1 MSDISDHFSQFCIN
15 QPDKWQTKHREKICD
30 FSHFSESS
38 FNADLAQINWIS
50 IIANKRD
57 NIDKLFTTFY
67 DKVNNLTS
75 KYAPLKLISKRMIKQ
90 FSKPWITKGIR
101 RVIKIKNK
109 YKLYRNKITILTRI
123 NKKSYFHKYFN
134 NNLTN
139 MRKTWEG
146 INNLIN
152 RKITVFIRCP
162 IKKEMI
168 KSPKDIP
175 DILNKHFSTIGKKL
189 ASKLPNSNT
198 HFSQYLNSHNYL
210 NSFFLY
216 MRSRYICY
224 RKHTV
229 AHSHSPTSLYN
240 FNYISQSAIS
250 LHQLFTSCPHLT
262 RERASFGLVLFKRSR
277 LSPSWNICCLI
288 FSPFYLRNYSE
299 VSSSINMETLYTDL
313 VSGRSLRRSKQSLR
327 RAKQSLRRPEQA
339 NTYNI
344 VHLYHTRSY
353 IGCINS
359 DHCGC
364 SCRSS
369 VRKLTIKKANAIK
382 RSRDRALSRLPLKR
396 IILAM
401 RKRKNR

>member
-1 MSDISDHFSQFCIN
+1 MYIRNDLSYTVLEKISNKAFQALWVEIHFKNKRNIICGVVYRQHNSPENFQTYFEDTLDKFSALGSNKPIYVMGDFNINLLKAQTCQYTQNFLFTLQSYALTPTIDKPTRVYNNNSATLIDNIFVNKIENSIVSGNIVSDISDHFSQFCIN
-15 QPDKWQTKHREKICD
+15 QPDKWQTKHRKKICD

-38 FNADLAQINWIS
+38 FNADLAQINWNS

-109 YKLYRNKITILTRI
+109 LYYSADKNKYTLYRNKITILTRI
-123 NKKSYFHKYFN
+123 GKKSYFHEYFN

-139 MRKTWEG
+139 VRKTWEV

-168 KSPKDIP
+168 KNPKDIP

-216 MRSRYICY
+216 LRSRYICY
-224 RKHTV
+224 RKHTI
-229 AHSHSPTSLYN
+229 P
-240 FNYISQSAIS
+240 
-250 LHQLFTSCPHLT
+250 C
-262 RERASFGLVLFKRSR
+262 
-277 LSPSWNICCLI
+277 
-288 FSPFYLRNYSE
+288 
-299 VSSSINMETLYTDL
+299 VST
-313 VSGRSLRRSKQSLR
+313 
-327 RAKQSLRRPEQA
+327 
-339 NTYNI
+339 
-344 VHLYHTRSY
+344 
-353 IGCINS
+353 
-359 DHCGC
+359 
-364 SCRSS
+364 
-369 VRKLTIKKANAIK
+369 
-382 RSRDRALSRLPLKR
+382 
-396 IILAM
+396 
-401 RKRKNR
+401 